1 MEKNEIESRIIEII
15 NKKLV
20 LDIDVARYRKYSMLD
35 PRVGLLPRD
44 LLVLF
49 MEIQKEFCISFEEKD
64 IINKRFDYIDNIVDS
79 VIEKSRVS
87 Q

>member
-1 MEKNEIESRIIEII
+1 MEKNEIESRIVEII

-20 LDIDVARYRKYSMLD
+20 LDIDAARYRKYSMLD

-49 MEIQKEFCISFEEKD
+49 MEIQKEFCICFEEKD
-64 IINKRFDYIDNIVDS
+64 IINKRFDYIENIVDS
-79 VIEKSRVS
+79 VIEKSRVF